1 MSKSVS
7 YYDWELSFKKKA
19 DPAPIDSRVVKKA
32 TNNSLGIPD
41 DDFKEFMKKW
51 KKENL
56 TS

>member
-19 DPAPIDSRVVKKA
+19 DRAPKEPSIIKKSS
-32 TNNSLGIPD
+32 NNSIGIPVN
-41 DDFKEFMKKW
+41 DFKEFMKKW

-56 TS
+56 